1 MLTVR
6 SSTDRHLNESIT
18 MSALRP
24 SAAVF
29 AATAI
34 CLSVA
39 AAAPA
44 AAVPPQCTNTG
55 PTTTQCQTNG
65 STQINTSP
73 GVNNNYPFGWPFWG
87 SGISMSLGGGR
98 GR

>member
-1 MLTVR
+1 
-6 SSTDRHLNESIT
+6 

-24 SAAVF
+24 FAAVF
-29 AATAI
+29 PAAI
-34 CLSVA
+34 LLSVA

-44 AAVPPQCTNTG
+44 AAVPQCTNTG
-55 PTTTQCQTNG
+55 PTTTQCETNG

-73 GVNNNYPFGWPFWG
+73 GVQNNNYPFGWPFWG
-87 SGISMSLGGGR
+87 SGITISLGGGHGGH

>member
-6 SSTDRHLNESIT
+6 SSTGRHFRESIT

-29 AATAI
+29 AAAAV
-34 CLSVA
+34 CLSLA
-39 AAAPA
+39 AAPPA
-44 AAVPPQCTNTG
+44 AAVPECTNTG
-55 PTTTQCQTNG
+55 PTTTVCETNG

-73 GVNNNYPFGWPFWG
+73 GVTNNYPFGWPFWG
-87 SGISMSLGGGR
+87 SGITISLGGGR